1 MAWNQQFSRAD
12 YYREEITDEQKKKG
26 DLTDINPHIPQFI
39 AKAPWYSSTTEN
51 TLEHQ
56 RIALKPTSDPT
67 SHWYSRGEPTQ
78 KAAKAFRKGACEN
91 CGAMS
96 HAKKECMDRPR
107 KTGARFSGKDMRPD
121 ERIETFALGFDAKR
135 DRWNGYN
142 PQEQLLRVKDWELV
156 EEERKRIRIAANEPL
171 HTTDEPVE
179 DGEHY
184 SETAAVV
191 GQKVDAVSRTTVRN
205 LRIREDT
212 AKYLLNLDVHS
223 AHYDPKTRSM
233 RGNPN
238 INKDPET
245 TVYSGDNFER
255 WTGEATQMAQL
266 QSFAWKAGEV
276 GKQVHLQANP
286 SQAELL
292 FKEYQ
297 KRKTQLSS
305 TIKESILEKYGGEE
319 HLKAPPKE
327 LLMAQ
332 SEHYVEYA
340 QTGKIIKG
348 HELVKIRSRYPE
360 DM

>member
-1 MAWNQQFSRAD
+1 
-12 YYREEITDEQKKKG
+12 
-26 DLTDINPHIPQFI
+26 
-39 AKAPWYSSTTEN
+39 
-51 TLEHQ
+51 
-56 RIALKPTSDPT
+56 
-67 SHWYSRGEPTQ
+67 
-78 KAAKAFRKGACEN
+78 
-91 CGAMS
+91 
-96 HAKKECMDRPR
+96 MD
-107 KTGARFSGKDMRPD
+107 A
-121 ERIETFALGFDAKR
+121 I
-135 DRWNGYN
+135 
-142 PQEQLLRVKDWELV
+142 
-156 EEERKRIRIAANEPL
+156 
-171 HTTDEPVE
+171 
-179 DGEHY
+179 
-184 SETAAVV
+184 
-191 GQKVDAVSRTTVRN
+191 SRTTVRN

-238 INKDPET
+238 QLKDPEAA
-245 TVYSGDNFER
+245 VYSGDNFER

-292 FKEYQ
+292 FREYQ
-297 KRKTQLSS
+297 KRKTELSS
-305 TIKESILEKYGGEE
+305 TIKESILERYGGEE

-332 SEHYVEYA
+332 SEHYIEYA

-360 DM
+360 DVYAIQFYIYYKLSCESYQCLGILLERW